1 MAPTAP
7 RPSAATA
14 ATIPSTRAAA
24 TTRSTADQGNDTLNG
39 GDGND
44 TIESNS
50 GDDTI
55 DAGAGDDT
63 IRLQSGSGGTTL
75 QGGAGADSLAASNA
89 TLGSFNASTASI
101 EIIRGLFGG
110 NYAISGTSG
119 ANTLDFRGATVL
131 DTLQVNAGDGS
142 DTLFGSDGAETLRG
156 DGGDDTINAQDG
168 NDTID
173 GGAGND
179 TLNGGEGNDTIEE
192 LVRQRHHQR
201 RRRERYDPAAVRR
214 RRHDDTG
221 RDRERHAGD
230 LERDACLVQCLER
243 PRSRPFAR
251 CSAAATRSTA
261 PRPRTRSTCAAQPS
275 LDSLFV
281 NAGDGN
287 DTLFGSTAA
296 ETLRG
301 DGGNDSIN
309 SGAGNDT
316 VTRGSGAD
324 TFVYRAGHGA
334 DTATD
339 FRRTDGD
346 KIDLAG
352 VAGITSFAALQAKI
366 TQSSPNT
373 VIDFGNG
380 DTLTLT
386 GVNATSLL
394 ASDFIIAGAG
404 GNIIPTAVTLVNATS
419 AIAENTST
427 ATRVKIADIT
437 VTDDVLGTNTLGL
450 TGADAASFEIVG
462 TSLFLKAGTALN
474 FETKQSYAVAVTVD
488 DTAVGTTP
496 DAVSA
501 TFALSI
507 TDVNEAPT
515 VLSLAGNSIAENS
528 APGTT
533 VGRCLSWTRTRKAR
547 RPTP

>member
-1 MAPTAP
+1 M
-7 RPSAATA
+7 
-14 ATIPSTRAAA
+14 
-24 TTRSTADQGNDTLNG
+24 
-39 GDGND
+39 
-44 TIESNS
+44 
-50 GDDTI
+50 
-55 DAGAGDDT
+55 
-63 IRLQSGSGGTTL
+63 
-75 QGGAGADSLAASNA
+75 LA
-89 TLGSFNASTASI
+89 SFNASSASI
-101 EIIRGLFGG
+101 ETVRALFGG
-110 NYAISGTSG
+110 SYTLNGTTT
-119 ANTLDFRGATVL
+119 ANTFDLRGATV
-131 DTLQVNAGDGS
+131 
-142 DTLFGSDGAETLRG
+142 
-156 DGGDDTINAQDG
+156 
-168 NDTID
+168 
-173 GGAGND
+173 
-179 TLNGGEGNDTIEE
+179 
-192 LVRQRHHQR
+192 
-201 RRRERYDPAAVRR
+201 
-214 RRHDDTG
+214 
-221 RDRERHAGD
+221 
-230 LERDACLVQCLER
+230 
-243 PRSRPFAR
+243 
-251 CSAAATRSTA
+251 ST
-261 PRPRTRSTCAAQPS
+261 
-275 LDSLFV
+275 SLFV

-316 VTRGSGAD
+316 VTGGSGAD

-533 VGRCLSWTRTRKAR
+533 VGPLSVVDEDAQGAPTYTLSDPANNFEITSGNRISVKTGAVLDFEANPTFSVKVTATDAGGLTKVETFTIFLTNVSDSSLVGTSGSDNGLAGLPILSGTSGPDFIYGLAGNDVLLGSGGNDVLDGGADADTLQGGQGNDIYVIDNAGDTITENVAEGSDTVRTNFLRAIRSAR
-547 RPTP
+547 TSRT